1 MLNYGVDASTGLHV
15 VSQSSTCEE
24 VVVFGSVNDGRR
36 IHESRRDN
44 KSFGA
49 VSVRGDRDAVVALL
63 LSCTVLQNLLGLV
76 QVQQSNSSS
85 SVCWYRVPCNGCR

>member
-24 VVVFGSVNDGRR
+24 VVVFGSVNHGRR

-63 LSCTVLQNLLGLV
+63 LSCFNCVGLLVDGDGKSDDDLAL
-76 QVQQSNSSS
+76 S
-85 SVCWYRVPCNGCR
+85 